1 MSKVSNA
8 QLLADRQ
15 RRAVEGLIAK
25 ARRGLAEVPKY
36 GLGSEDRGEERLGR
50 LLGLVAKA
58 QAMSPSEEQ
67 LERLWALVAEGQR
80 RVEELCSSV
89 RVRCSEDGAEE
100 LDSKALG
107 QGGVL

>member
-15 RRAVEGLIAK
+15 RRAVEALIAK
-25 ARRGLAEVPKY
+25 ARRALAQVRVAE
-36 GLGSEDRGEERLGR
+36 SAGEERLG
-50 LLGLVAKA
+50 LLLEHVRKA

-89 RVRCSEDGAEE
+89 RVRVSEEGAEA

>member
-1 MSKVSNA
+1 MPKVSNA

-15 RRAVEGLIAK
+15 RRAVEALIAK
-25 ARRGLAEVPKY
+25 ARRALAMVY
-36 GLGSEDRGEERLGR
+36 GTEERAEYR
-50 LLGLVAKA
+50 LGLLLEHVRKA
-58 QAMSPSEEQ
+58 QLMAPSEEQ

-89 RVRCSEDGAEE
+89 RVRCSEDGASE

>member
-1 MSKVSNA
+1 MAKVSNA

-15 RRAVEGLIAK
+15 CRAVEALIGK
-25 ARRGLAEVPKY
+25 ARRALAMVY
-36 GLGSEDRGEERLGR
+36 GTEERAEYR
-50 LLGLVAKA
+50 LGLLLEHVRKA
-58 QAMSPSEEQ
+58 QLMAPSEEQ

-89 RVRCSEDGAEE
+89 RVRVSEEGAEA
-100 LDSKALG
+100 LDGKALG